1 MCNGSIQDKGFAMM
15 EENKRVETEKAWEG
29 LAELIRQSDEEK
41 VSAMLK
47 SLGPG
52 ELARTVL
59 RLDPKDQNR
68 LLGILEPREA
78 ADVVREVGEELV
90 ADVME
95 DLSPDTAAAIVDEL
109 PSDEQADL
117 LGEMDAAAAHA
128 VMDHMAPDEAAAA
141 RELLTYKPDSA
152 GGLMSTEYL
161 AYSQTVR
168 VSDVLK
174 DLSANR
180 DQYAD
185 YDLQYVFVTDD
196 TGKLTGVLQSHDLI
210 FAPHAA
216 RLEEVMVRA
225 PLAVQTDTPLEQL
238 EAFFDEHHLLGV
250 PVTNWAGR
258 LMGVVLPEDVEDAA
272 GKRANRTFLR
282 VSGIVAG
289 EEIRS
294 MPLYVRAGRRV
305 SWLSI
310 NVLLNVIA
318 ASVIAFYQ
326 DTIQAAVALAV
337 FLPIISD
344 MSGCSGGQAV
354 AVSIRELAM
363 GLIRPRE
370 IVRVLLKEA
379 GVGFFNGLALG
390 ILLAA
395 VAVLWKGN
403 IYLGLV
409 VGVALAVNTLI
420 SVCLGGVLPLLLRRA
435 KVDPALL
442 SGPILTTV
450 TDTCGFFLVLS
461 LATVVLPRLVTG

>member
-1 MCNGSIQDKGFAMM
+1 MA
-15 EENKRVETEKAWEG
+15 EENERRETEKPWEE
-29 LAELIRQSDEEK
+29 LAELLHRSDEEK
-41 VSAMLK
+41 VSALLK

-52 ELARTVL
+52 ELAHTVL
-59 RLDPKDQNR
+59 RLEPKDQNR

-78 ADVVREVGEELV
+78 AEVVREVGEELV

-95 DLSPDTAAAIVDEL
+95 DLSPATAAAIVDEL

-117 LGEMDAAAAHA
+117 LGEMDAAAAEA
-128 VMDHMAPDEAAAA
+128 VMDEMAPAEAAAA
-141 RELLTYKPDSA
+141 RRLLTHKPDSA
-152 GGLMSTEYL
+152 GGLMTTEYL
-161 AYSQTVR
+161 AYPQTVR
-168 VSDVLK
+168 VRGVLN

-180 DQYAD
+180 DRYAD
-185 YDLQYVFVTDD
+185 YDLQYVFVTDEA
-196 TGKLTGVLQSHDLI
+196 GRLTGVLRSHDLI
-210 FAPHAA
+210 FAAHDA
-216 RLEEVMVRA
+216 RLDNIMVGT
-225 PLAVQTDTPLEQL
+225 PLAVQTDTPLEEL
-238 EAFFDEHHLLGV
+238 EVFFDEHHLLGV
-250 PVTNWAGR
+250 PVTDRAGR
-258 LMGVVLPEDVEDAA
+258 LVGVVLPEDVEDAA

-289 EEIRS
+289 EEVRS
-294 MPLYVRAGRRV
+294 MPLYVRAGRRA

-318 ASVIAFYQ
+318 ASIIAIYQ

-370 IVRVLLKEA
+370 VLHVLLKEA
-379 GVGFFNGLALG
+379 GVGFFNGLGLG
-390 ILLAA
+390 LLLAA
-395 VAVLWKGN
+395 IAVLWKGN
-403 IYLGLV
+403 LYLGLV
-409 VGVALAVNTLI
+409 VGVALAANTLI
-420 SVCLGGVLPLLLRRA
+420 SVCLGGALPLLLRRA
-435 KVDPALL
+435 KIDPALL

-461 LATVVLPRLVTG
+461 LATRVLPRLVAG

>member
-1 MCNGSIQDKGFAMM
+1 MTDEHERIESGKP
-15 EENKRVETEKAWEG
+15 WED
-29 LAELIRQSDEEK
+29 LAELLHRSDEEN

-47 SLGPG
+47 SLGSG
-52 ELARTVL
+52 ELARTIL
-59 RLDPKDQNR
+59 RLEPEDQNH
-68 LLGILEPREA
+68 LLRILEPREA

-95 DLSPDTAAAIVDEL
+95 NLSPDTAAAIVDEL
-109 PSDEQADL
+109 PGDEQADL
-117 LGEMDAAAAHA
+117 LGEMDAAAAEA
-128 VMDHMAPDEAAAA
+128 VMDHMTPDDAATA
-141 RELLTYKPDSA
+141 RQLLTHKPDSA
-152 GGLMSTEYL
+152 GGLMTTEFL
-161 AYSQTVR
+161 AYPQTVR

-174 DLSANR
+174 DLSTHR
-180 DQYAD
+180 DRYAD

-196 TGKLTGVLQSHDLI
+196 AGRLTGVLRSHDLI
-210 FAPHAA
+210 FASHVA
-216 RLEEVMVRA
+216 RLEEIMVRA
-225 PLAVQTDTPLEQL
+225 PLAVQTDTPLEEL

-250 PVTNWAGR
+250 PVTDAALG
-258 LMGVVLPEDVEDAA
+258 LVGVVLPEDVEDAA

-289 EEIRS
+289 EEFRS
-294 MPLYVRAGRRV
+294 MPLYVRAGRRA

-310 NVLLNVIA
+310 NILLNVVSASIIA
-318 ASVIAFYQ
+318 IYQ

-363 GLIRPRE
+363 GLVRPRE
-370 IVRVLLKEA
+370 VLRVLLKEA
-379 GVGFFNGLALG
+379 GVGFFNGLGLG
-390 ILLAA
+390 LLLAA
-395 VAVLWKGN
+395 IAVLWKGN
-403 IYLGLV
+403 MYLGLV
-409 VGVALAVNTLI
+409 VGVALAANTLI
-420 SVCLGGVLPLLLRRA
+420 SVCLGGVLPLVLRRV

-461 LATVVLPRLVTG
+461 FATIVLPKLTAG

>member
-1 MCNGSIQDKGFAMM
+1 MTGENERM
-15 EENKRVETEKAWEG
+15 ESERPWED
-29 LAELIRQSDEEK
+29 LAELLRQSDEEK
-41 VSAMLK
+41 VSGMLK

-95 DLSPDTAAAIVDEL
+95 ELSPATAAAIVDEL

-117 LGEMDAAAAHA
+117 LGEMDAEAAEA
-128 VMDHMAPDEAAAA
+128 VMDRMAPDEAAAA
-141 RELLTYKPDSA
+141 RQLLTHKPDSA
-152 GGLMSTEYL
+152 GGLMTTEYL
-161 AYSQTVR
+161 VYPQTVR
-168 VSDVLK
+168 VSDVLR
-174 DLSANR
+174 DLSTNR
-180 DQYAD
+180 DRYAD
-185 YDLQYVFVTDD
+185 YDLQYVFVTDHA
-196 TGKLTGVLQSHDLI
+196 GRLTGVLRSHDLI
-210 FAPHAA
+210 FASHAA
-216 RLEEVMVRA
+216 ALEEIMVGT
-225 PLAVQTDTPLEQL
+225 PLAVRTDTPLEEL

-250 PVTNWAGR
+250 PVTDAAGH
-258 LMGVVLPEDVEDAA
+258 LVGVVLPEDVEDAA

-289 EEIRS
+289 EELRS
-294 MPLYVRAGRRV
+294 MPLYVRAGRRA

-310 NVLLNVIA
+310 NILLNIIA
-318 ASVIAFYQ
+318 ASIIAFYQ

-354 AVSIRELAM
+354 AVSIRELTM

-370 IVRVLLKEA
+370 ILRVLLKEA
-379 GVGFFNGLALG
+379 GVGFFNGLGLG

-403 IYLGLV
+403 MYLGLV
-409 VGVALAVNTLI
+409 VGAALAVNTLI
-420 SVCLGGVLPLLLRRA
+420 SACLGGILPLLLRRV

-442 SGPILTTV
+442 SGPILTTI

-461 LATVVLPRLVTG
+461 LATRVLPELVVA

>member
-1 MCNGSIQDKGFAMM
+1 MTEQNERI
-15 EENKRVETEKAWEG
+15 NTEKPWEE
-29 LAELIRQSDEEK
+29 LAEFLRRSDEEK

-47 SLGPG
+47 SFGAR

-59 RLDPKDQNR
+59 RLDPKEQNR
-68 LLGILEPREA
+68 LLGLLEPREA
-78 ADVVREVGEELV
+78 ADVVHEVGEELV

-109 PSDEQADL
+109 PGDEQADL
-117 LGEMDAAAAHA
+117 LGEMDAAAAQA

-141 RELLTYKPDSA
+141 RQLLTYEPDSA
-152 GGLMSTEYL
+152 GGLMTTEFL
-161 AYSQTVR
+161 SYSQTVQ

-174 DLSANR
+174 DLSTNR
-180 DQYAD
+180 DRYMD
-185 YDLQYVFVTDD
+185 YDLQYIFVTDD
-196 TGKLTGVLQSHDLI
+196 AGKLTGVLRSHDLI
-210 FAPHAA
+210 FASHAA
-216 RLEEVMVRA
+216 MLGQIMVRT
-225 PLAVQTDTPLEQL
+225 PLAVQTDTPLEEL
-238 EAFFDEHHLLGV
+238 EAFFDEHRLLGV
-250 PVTNWAGR
+250 PVTNAAGH

-272 GKRANRTFLR
+272 GKRTNRTFLR

-289 EEIRS
+289 EELRS
-294 MPLYVRAGRRV
+294 MPLHVRAGRRA

-318 ASVIAFYQ
+318 ASIIAFYQ

-354 AVSIRELAM
+354 AVSIRELAL
-363 GLIRPRE
+363 GLVRPRE
-370 IVRVLLKEA
+370 ILRVLLKEA
-379 GVGFFNGLALG
+379 SVGFFNGLGLG

-403 IYLGLV
+403 MYLGFV
-409 VGVALAVNTLI
+409 VGAALAVNTLI
-420 SVCLGGVLPLLLRRA
+420 SVCLGGVLPLLLRRI

-461 LATVVLPRLVTG
+461 LATKFLPKMTAG